1 MKADGLLQIA
11 WLIANAE
18 AKNLGANEIL
28 PVHFLLATMKIID
41 PKFPEQLDALDVSS
55 DDWAKMCKE
64 AQSIRHYIDVLPDRV
79 TKKRRTLRAR
89 LAQKQVRPPIKE
101 EGLLH
106 RAKSTKRAFSD
117 AIFFADGDTVTL
129 KQLVQSLFEMEL
141 VSVNQVDADHDIG
154 NSLP

>member
-18 AKNLGANEIL
+18 AKNLGATEIL

-41 PKFPEQLDALDVSS
+41 PNFPEQLDKLDISS
-55 DDWAKMCKE
+55 KEWATMCKE
-64 AQSIRHYIDVLPDRV
+64 AQSIRNYIDVLPDRV
-79 TKKRRTLRAR
+79 TRKRRTLRVC

-101 EGLLH
+101 AGFLH

-117 AIFFADGDTVTL
+117 AIFFTNGDTVTL
-129 KQLVQSLFEMEL
+129 KQLVHSLFEMDL
-141 VSVNQVDADHDIG
+141 VDYSLVDAKIG
-154 NSLP
+154 GHYG

>member
-18 AKNLGANEIL
+18 AKNLGATEIL

-41 PKFPEQLDALDVSS
+41 PKFSDQLDAINITSEE
-55 DDWAKMCKE
+55 WAKLCKE
-64 AQSIRHYIDVLPDRV
+64 AQSIRHYIDVVPERV

-89 LAQKQVRPPIKE
+89 LVQRQVRPPIKE
-101 EGLLH
+101 AGFLH

-117 AIFFADGDTVTL
+117 AIFFTEGDTVTL
-129 KQLVQSLFEMEL
+129 KQLVRSLFELDL
-141 VSVNQVDADHDIG
+141 VNLSQVDAK
-154 NSLP
+154 

>member
-18 AKNLGANEIL
+18 AKNLGATEIQ

-41 PKFPEQLDALDVSS
+41 PNFPDQLDKLNVSS
-55 DDWAKMCKE
+55 EEWAEMCKE
-64 AQSIRHYIDVLPDRV
+64 AQSIRHYIDVMPDRV
-79 TKKRRTLRAR
+79 TTKRRALRAR
-89 LAQKQVRPPIKE
+89 LAQKQLRPPITI

-117 AIFFADGDTVTL
+117 AMFFSDGDTVTF
-129 KQLVQSLFEMEL
+129 KQLVQSLFEMDL
-141 VSVNQVDADHDIG
+141 VDISLVDTK
-154 NSLP
+154 